1 VWCLSFD
8 DSGPTATE
16 NILRQMKER
25 SMREVTIPDVK
36 KAEVGGT
43 VQNAV
48 DAGATKIEATP
59 NENGTIGNGTTWT
72 VVTTFPR

>member
-1 VWCLSFD
+1 
-8 DSGPTATE
+8 
-16 NILRQMKER
+16 
-25 SMREVTIPDVK
+25 MREVTIPDVK

>member
-1 VWCLSFD
+1 
-8 DSGPTATE
+8 
-16 NILRQMKER
+16 
-25 SMREVTIPDVK
+25 MREVTIPDVK

-59 NENGTIGNGTTWT
+59 NGNGTTWT
-72 VVTTFPR
+72 VVTTFPH